1 MFHCGQ
7 SSLATNV
14 FIVLS
19 RIIIIDPWQTLV
31 PMDHDWLKDVE
42 KVQASLHQNRKQQK
56 VKKKKLNGMVM
67 RGTSGGLLK
76 KESSMK
82 TSSYC

>member
-7 SSLATNV
+7 SLLANV

-56 VKKKKLNGMVM
+56 VKKRLNGMVM

-76 KESSMK
+76 KR
-82 TSSYC
+82 

>member
-7 SSLATNV
+7 SLLANV

-56 VKKKKLNGMVM
+56 VKKKVKWDGNAWYKWW
-67 RGTSGGLLK
+67 TAEK
-76 KESSMK
+76 KIAATRSSF
-82 TSSYC
+82 YC